1 MSAYQ
6 IDLENG
12 HRPTAPIWAQP
23 GVQVVQATPV
33 LSAAPVTNYPEAII
47 VTSPTR
53 RSKTSQ
59 IIWIT
64 LICVLI
70 GVIAGVIFGVFRSR
84 RTYYYR

>member
-6 IDLENG
+6 IDLEQG
-12 HRPTAPIWAQP
+12 HRPTAPMMAQP
-23 GVQVVQATPV
+23 GVHVVQATPV
-33 LSAAPVTNYPEAII
+33 VSAAPVNKYSEAII

-53 RSKTSQ
+53 QSKTSQ

-70 GVIAGVIFGVFRSR
+70 GVIAGVILGV
-84 RTYYYR
+84 